1 MSIPA
6 ILVVDDEYNT
16 RMGVSYTLQQWGD
29 GKIDIAAAEN
39 GQQALNMLR
48 EREYDLLIT
57 DIRMPLMTGIELLEA
72 LRREKNEIAAVLLTG
87 FAEFEYAQQGLRL
100 GAIDYLLKP
109 VQQSELIKMAEKAL
123 NKARLAKERRKRL
136 EQHFGQ
142 LELSEAVAANR
153 WQGQTSQNQDPLS
166 LRTSNEYV
174 IKAVQYIDEHIS
186 NVLTIKEVAQQVH
199 LNPSYFSVLFK
210 EEAGLTFIDYV
221 TRLRMKKAKELL
233 ESSSLSLDAISE
245 QIGLQTTS
253 YFIRMFKKFE
263 SITPKQYRDQVKN
276 RS

>member
-136 EQHFGQ
+136 QQHFGQ
-142 LELSEAVAANR
+142 LELGEAAAANG

-174 IKAVQYIDEHIS
+174 IKAVQYIDGHIS

-263 SITPKQYRDQVKN
+263 RMTPKQYRDQVKIK
-276 RS
+276 S

>member
-1 MSIPA
+1 MSLPV

-16 RMGVSYTLQQWGD
+16 RMGVSYTLQQWGGD
-29 GKIDIAAAEN
+29 KAEIAVAEN

-57 DIRMPLMTGIELLEA
+57 DIRMPLMSGIQLLET
-72 LRREKNEIAAVLLTG
+72 LREEKNEVAAVLLTG

-109 VQQSELIKMAEKAL
+109 VRQSELINTTEKAL
-123 NKARLAKERRKRL
+123 SMARQAKERRARL
-136 EQHFGQ
+136 QRHFSQ
-142 LELSEAVAANR
+142 LKLSEADAAR
-153 WQGQTSQNQDPLS
+153 GAQGQTSQDKDPLS
-166 LRTSNEYV
+166 LHTSNEYV
-174 IKAVQYIDEHIS
+174 VKAVQYIEEHIS
-186 NVLTIKEVAQQVH
+186 DVLTIKEVAQQVH

-221 TRLRMKKAKELL
+221 TQLRMKKAKELL

>member
-100 GAIDYLLKP
+100 GAID
-109 VQQSELIKMAEKAL
+109 
-123 NKARLAKERRKRL
+123 
-136 EQHFGQ
+136 
-142 LELSEAVAANR
+142 
-153 WQGQTSQNQDPLS
+153 
-166 LRTSNEYV
+166 
-174 IKAVQYIDEHIS
+174 
-186 NVLTIKEVAQQVH
+186 
-199 LNPSYFSVLFK
+199 
-210 EEAGLTFIDYV
+210 
-221 TRLRMKKAKELL
+221 
-233 ESSSLSLDAISE
+233 
-245 QIGLQTTS
+245 
-253 YFIRMFKKFE
+253 
-263 SITPKQYRDQVKN
+263 
-276 RS
+276 

>member
-16 RMGVSYTLQQWGD
+16 RMGVSYTLQQWGGD
-29 GKIDIAAAEN
+29 KVEIVVAEN
-39 GQQALNMLR
+39 GLQALNMLH

-57 DIRMPLMTGIELLEA
+57 DIRMPLMTGIKLLET
-72 LRREKNEIAAVLLTG
+72 LREEKNEVAAILLTG

-100 GAIDYLLKP
+100 GAVDYLLKP
-109 VQQSELIKMAEKAL
+109 VQQSELIQTAEKGL
-123 NKARLAKERRKRL
+123 SIARLAKERRERL
-136 EQHFGQ
+136 MKQHAGQ
-142 LELSEAVAANR
+142 LEHGALQEIEGSSGDER
-153 WQGQTSQNQDPLS
+153 DSLS
-166 LRTSNEYV
+166 LHTSNEYV
-174 IKAVQYIDEHIS
+174 IKAVQYIEEHIS
-186 NVLTIKEVAQQVH
+186 DVLTIKEVAQQVH

-221 TRLRMKKAKELL
+221 TQLRMKKAKELL
-233 ESSSLSLDAISE
+233 KGSNLSLDAISE

-263 SITPKQYRDQVKN
+263 SMTPKQYRDQVKMK
-276 RS
+276 

>member
-16 RMGVSYTLQQWGD
+16 RMGVSYTLQQWGGD
-29 GKIDIAAAEN
+29 KAEIVVAEN
-39 GQQALNMLR
+39 GLQALNMLR

-57 DIRMPLMTGIELLEA
+57 DIRMPLMTGIELLET
-72 LRREKNEIAAVLLTG
+72 LREEKNEVAAILLTG

-100 GAIDYLLKP
+100 GAVDYLLKP
-109 VQQSELIKMAEKAL
+109 VQQSELIQTAEKGL
-123 NKARLAKERRKRL
+123 SMARLAKERRERL
-136 EQHFGQ
+136 MKQHAGQ
-142 LELSEAVAANR
+142 LEHGALQEIEGSSGDER
-153 WQGQTSQNQDPLS
+153 DSLS
-166 LRTSNEYV
+166 LHTSNEYV
-174 IKAVQYIDEHIS
+174 IKAIQYIEEHIS
-186 NVLTIKEVAQQVH
+186 DVLTIKEVAQQVH

-221 TRLRMKKAKELL
+221 TQLRIKKAKELL
-233 ESSSLSLDAISE
+233 KGSNLSLDAISE

-263 SITPKQYRDQVKN
+263 SMTPKQYRDQVRM

>member
-136 EQHFGQ
+136 QQHFGQ
-142 LELSEAVAANR
+142 LELSEAVAANG

-166 LRTSNEYV
+166 LHTSNEYV

-186 NVLTIKEVAQQVH
+186 DVLTIKDVAQQVH

-210 EEAGLTFIDYV
+210 EEAGVTFIDYV

-233 ESSSLSLDAISE
+233 EGSSLSLDAISE

-253 YFIRMFKKFE
+253 YFIRMFKRFE
-263 SITPKQYRDQVKN
+263 NMTPKQYRDQMKVK
-276 RS
+276 

>member
-123 NKARLAKERRKRL
+123 NKARLAKERRARL
-136 EQHFGQ
+136 QQHFSE
-142 LELSEAVAANR
+142 LELNEAGAANGR
-153 WQGQTSQNQDPLS
+153 QGQTSQSQDPLS
-166 LRTSNEYV
+166 LHTSNEYV

-186 NVLTIKEVAQQVH
+186 DVLTIKEVAQQVH

-210 EEAGLTFIDYV
+210 EEAGVTFIDYV

-233 ESSSLSLDAISE
+233 EGSSLSLDAISE

-253 YFIRMFKKFE
+253 YFIRMFKRFE
-263 SITPKQYRDQVKN
+263 NMTPKQYRDQVKIK
-276 RS
+276 S

>member
-29 GKIDIAAAEN
+29 GKIEIAAAEN

-136 EQHFGQ
+136 QQHFGQ
-142 LELSEAVAANR
+142 LELGEAAAANG

-263 SITPKQYRDQVKN
+263 RMTPKQYRDQVKIK
-276 RS
+276 S

>member
-142 LELSEAVAANR
+142 LELGEAVAANG

-174 IKAVQYIDEHIS
+174 IKAVQYIDGHIS

-263 SITPKQYRDQVKN
+263 RMTPKQYRDQVKIK
-276 RS
+276 S